1 MIQPKNNLE
10 TIKMLTKIIPIAFIL
25 FIIEPEIVT

>member
-1 MIQPKNNLE
+1 MIQPKNHLE

-25 FIIEPEIVT
+25 FIKPEIVT